1 MHDRL
6 SEAVTA
12 SDTTG
17 ATKADATTVATL
29 APTPATQRAAM
40 SAASDA
46 LDPALHV
53 KPYVHDSPTCKALHF
68 SISEVQSRMDPQDP
82 LALVLQYTRTMMG
95 FLLLHRS
102 PRQIAMIGLGGGSLA
117 KFCHHHLP
125 EARIEVVEI
134 NPHVIAL
141 RDEFQ
146 VPPDGDRFSVVH
158 GDGARFVR
166 DRATPCDVLIVD
178 GFTSDGMPRRLC
190 SQRFYDDCHAMLQPG
205 GVMVVNLHFGHRQ
218 YSRHVDRI
226 HRSFEGEV
234 LVVDDGGLS
243 NSIVFACKGPVLD
256 KAATG
261 AARRP
266 KALDRAAA
274 KPLLGALALVTQAL
288 KDRRGD

>member
-1 MHDRL
+1 
-6 SEAVTA
+6 
-12 SDTTG
+12 
-17 ATKADATTVATL
+17 
-29 APTPATQRAAM
+29 M
-40 SAASDA
+40 SALSDA
-46 LDPALHV
+46 LGPARHV

-82 LALVLQYTRTMMG
+82 VALVLQYTRTMMG
-95 FLLLHRS
+95 FLLLHRT
-102 PRQIAMIGLGGGSLA
+102 PRQIAMVGLGGGSLA

-125 EARIEVVEI
+125 DTQIEVVEI

-146 VPPDGDRFSVVH
+146 VPADSARFAVIH

-178 GFTSDGMPRRLC
+178 GFTSEGMPARLC

-218 YSRHVDRI
+218 YNRHVDRI

-234 LVVDDGGLS
+234 LVVNDGGLS
-243 NSIVFACKGPVLD
+243 NSIVFACKGPMLA

-266 KALDRAAA
+266 KALDLAAA
-274 KPLLGALALVTQAL
+274 KPLLDALALVTRAL
-288 KDRRGD
+288 KDRRGA

>member
-1 MHDRL
+1 
-6 SEAVTA
+6 
-12 SDTTG
+12 
-17 ATKADATTVATL
+17 
-29 APTPATQRAAM
+29 M

-95 FLLLHRS
+95 FLLLHRA
-102 PRQIAMIGLGGGSLA
+102 PRQITMVGLGGGSLA

-125 EARIEVVEI
+125 DTQIEVVEI

-141 RDEFQ
+141 RDEFK
-146 VPPDGDRFSVVH
+146 VPPDGDRFNVVH

-166 DRATPCDVLIVD
+166 ERATPCDVLIID
-178 GFTSDGMPRRLC
+178 GFTSEGMPRRLC

-205 GVMVVNLHFGHRQ
+205 GVMVVNLHYGHRQ
-218 YSRHVDRI
+218 YGRHVDRI

-243 NSIVFACKGPVLD
+243 NSIVFGCKGPVLD
-256 KAATG
+256 KAVTG
-261 AARRP
+261 AGRRP
-266 KALDRAAA
+266 QALDRAAA
-274 KPLLGALALVTQAL
+274 KPLLSPLALVTQAL
-288 KDRRGD
+288 KDRRGE